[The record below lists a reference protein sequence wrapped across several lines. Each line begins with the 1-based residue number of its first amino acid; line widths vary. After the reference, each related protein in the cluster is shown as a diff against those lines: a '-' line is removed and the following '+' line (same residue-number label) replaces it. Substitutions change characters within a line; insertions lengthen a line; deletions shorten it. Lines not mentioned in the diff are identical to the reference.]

1 MLLLPTR
8 MIASLLVT
16 GLLLFS
22 TTVPA
27 RQSADEA
34 TTNEQPA
41 AEPAQAE
48 AEQIEPRVYVKRVK
62 KPLTEV
68 YSKVFTAMENG
79 GYFVLF
85 EPNIGKNLEH
95 FAQRW
100 GDDYNRNNIEQ
111 IRSMVFCNAWYAN
124 QISNIDSD
132 MLALCPLHLTLTHKD
147 GMTTIL
153 FVRPSQVAN
162 DSPARKIATELEN
175 DVINTIERI
184 VFY

>member
-1 MLLLPTR
+1 MITLPPRILSFLLLLGLLLLPS
-8 MIASLLVT
+8 I
-16 GLLLFS
+16 
-22 TTVPA
+22 VPA
-27 RQSADEA
+27 QEDTDS
-34 TTNEQPA
+34 
-41 AEPAQAE
+41 
-48 AEQIEPRVYVKRVK
+48 RVYVKNVK

-68 YSKVFTAMENG
+68 YSKVFTALENG

-100 GDDYNRNNIEQ
+100 GDDYNRNRLEE
-111 IRSMVFCNAWYAN
+111 IRSLIFSNAWYVN
-124 QISNIDSD
+124 QISNADPEL
-132 MLALCPLHLTLTHKD
+132 LALSPLHLTFTYKK

-153 FVRPSQVAN
+153 FTRPSGIAA
-162 DSPARKIATELEN
+162 DSPAKKIATELEN